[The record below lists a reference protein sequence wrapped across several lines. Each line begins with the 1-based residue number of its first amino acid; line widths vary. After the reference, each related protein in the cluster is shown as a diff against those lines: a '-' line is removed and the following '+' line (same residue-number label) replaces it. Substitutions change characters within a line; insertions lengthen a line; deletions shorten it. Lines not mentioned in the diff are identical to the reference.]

1 MNVQER
7 PVGSSMCT
15 YHTLTHPG
23 HSCMYVHVCMY
34 VCMYMYV
41 GVEDTDTGYDIHD

>member
-23 HSCMYVHVCMY
+23 HSCMYVCMY
-34 VCMYMYV
+34 VHTCMYV

>member
-23 HSCMYVHVCMY
+23 HSCMYVCS
-34 VCMYMYV
+34 MYV